1 MEYPHDHHK
10 KKKINPKKPVY
21 FECSRTIRVRMQRAW
36 SDNREKQPRK
46 WSAQISRAINSRRG
60 KYSRQRRKKRGRWSD
75 AYLSQLIHDVEN
87 IFHWKKNAEICPWSR
102 WIAKANRGVLF
113 PHSPNRQNDCW
124 ETAPRFLP
132 LAPSPS
138 LSRQKSPHKQ
148 ANPDHLSPV
157 PPPPPDLLLHLSLY
171 IYQVSPVAKQQQEHL
186 CHHNNWAAA
195 AEAIEI

>member
-1 MEYPHDHHK
+1 MNVFFWMEYPHDHHK

-87 IFHWKKNAEICPWSR
+87 IFHWKKKRGDLSLVQMDSQSQPWRPLSPLPQPPKRLLGNRPTFPPSR
-102 WIAKANRGVLF
+102 AIAVAF
-113 PHSPNRQNDCW
+113 PPKITSQASEPW
-124 ETAPRFLP
+124 
-132 LAPSPS
+132 PS
-138 LSRQKSPHKQ
+138 LSS
-148 ANPDHLSPV
+148 
-157 PPPPPDLLLHLSLY
+157 PPPPPGSSSSSLSLY
-171 IYQVSPVAKQQQEHL
+171 ISSFS
-186 CHHNNWAAA
+186 CG
-195 AEAIEI
+195 

>member
-1 MEYPHDHHK
+1 MPIYKE
-10 KKKINPKKPVY
+10 INPKPLHY
-21 FECSRTIRVRMQRAW
+21 IWNAQTIASYQRAW
-36 SDNREKQPRK
+36 SDNREKSHGNEVHK
-46 WSAQISRAINSRRG
+46 YSCINSAWKILGKNKREMTDDTAINHV
-60 KYSRQRRKKRGRWSD
+60 Y
-75 AYLSQLIHDVEN
+75 

-148 ANPDHLSPV
+148 ANPDHLSQSPWSSSSS
-157 PPPPPDLLLHLSLY
+157 LSLY
-171 IYQVSPVAKQQQEHL
+171 ISSFS
-186 CHHNNWAAA
+186 CG
-195 AEAIEI
+195 